1 MRKYKIKGTQAQ
13 ELYASIKTGEQIRKA
28 VAPSV
33 LEKYKD
39 VILEAMDERKFR
51 KQGYQ
56 EIAKSYLKYM
66 KQVLHENKYLDRLD
80 KTTMMVKFLRKEF
93 EETTQRRTH
102 VANATRIGREI
113 ASRLGLRVDLTG
125 LMLEYHD
132 IGHTFYG
139 HDGEWMISE
148 ILEKYGLGVLC
159 HNAEGP
165 RRLLFREE
173 IYRKVLNKIKEQEPN
188 IKPWKLKVIKEHLWI
203 VLDGILT
210 HNGESAI
217 TIFEV
222 EQGKTEERFKEDL
235 LRCYIEKKADRKI
248 KPATIEACVLR
259 ISDIISYAARD
270 FVDGFREGF
279 IDDIDDDYVNVFI
292 QFGIPVEILN
302 ELKIEIDQIKQAKE
316 NGNKDLEKLLRQ
328 QIAKKIEKQIV
339 RPVEDSVID
348 DVVKNSSKSRIV
360 ISQEMADN
368 KLFKL
373 RKLND
378 DKFIT
383 AKATPDLES
392 GVFPIAIEDILK
404 KGKNILIEEGIIKQF
419 SEKKSATITEE
430 TKSKYAEQPAIIQL
444 LEFIEKS
451 NKSDYKFTES
461 VAIHRKRGEN
471 GETLKKDEAVAMLM
485 TAQFLA
491 SLNDVE
497 FVKLINEFGEIT
509 ETQRK
514 GLETKFISGEVP
526 PARKSKYMEEIH
538 KEQEAESKA
547 QNGNDEND
555 ENDGGN
561 SR

>member
-1 MRKYKIKGTQAQ
+1 MGKYRIQGIQVQTLKDSAHSR
-13 ELYASIKTGEQIRKA
+13 AQIRKA
-28 VAPSV
+28 IAPKI
-33 LEKYKD
+33 LEKYKN
-39 VILEAMDERKFR
+39 VIIDSMDERNFR

-66 KQVLHENKYLDRLD
+66 KQVFRENRYLDRLD
-80 KTTMMVKFLRKEF
+80 KTTMMVKYLRKEF
-93 EETTQRRTH
+93 EETTQRRKH

-113 ASRLGLRVDLTG
+113 ASRLGLKVDLTE

-173 IYRKVLNKIKEQEPN
+173 IYEQVLNKIKEQEPN
-188 IKPWKLKVIKEHLWI
+188 IKPWKLRVIKENLWI

-222 EQGKTEERFKEDL
+222 EKGKTEERFKEDL

-279 IDDIDDDYVNVFI
+279 IDDIDDDYIKVFT
-292 QFGIPVEILN
+292 QFGISAEILN
-302 ELKIEIDQIKQAKE
+302 GLKIEIGQIKQAKE

-328 QIAKKIEKQIV
+328 KIAKQIEMQIV

-348 DVVKNSSKSRIV
+348 DVVENSSKSRIV

-373 RKLND
+373 RKFND

-404 KGKNILIEEGIIKQF
+404 KGKNILIEEGIIEQF
-419 SEKKSATITEE
+419 SEKKCATITEE

-444 LEFIEKS
+444 LEFIGKS
-451 NKSDYKFTES
+451 NESDYKFTES
-461 VAIHRKRGEN
+461 IAIHRKRGEN

-485 TAQFLA
+485 SAQFLA

-497 FVKLINEFGEIT
+497 FVKLINELGEIT

-514 GLETKFISGEVP
+514 GLLTKFISGEVP
-526 PARKSKYMEEIH
+526 PARKSKYMEAIH

-547 QNGNDEND
+547 QSGND
-555 ENDGGN
+555 ENDGGS